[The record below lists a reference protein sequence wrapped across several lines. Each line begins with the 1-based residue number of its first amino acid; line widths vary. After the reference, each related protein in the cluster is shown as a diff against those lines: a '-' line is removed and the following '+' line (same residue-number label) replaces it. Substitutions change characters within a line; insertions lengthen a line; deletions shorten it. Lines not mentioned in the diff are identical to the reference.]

1 MKTILSIIAAIL
13 IVVIGFTIYV
23 KDTSKQQKSNERLV
37 ERTVEQYLYEEKKYN
52 RNEIKTISYKNNK
65 KNNGEYFTN
74 QSSVIFA
81 DEPNN
86 EYIYYV
92 KKSDKR
98 IKFIGF
104 ASVDPKIKPSNEK
117 VSD

>member
-52 RNEIKTISYKNNK
+52 KNEIKAISYKNNE
-65 KNNGEYFTN
+65 KNNGEYFSN
-74 QSSVIFA
+74 QSSVIFS

-92 KKSDKR
+92 KKDDKR
-98 IKFIGF
+98 IQFIGF
-104 ASVDPKIKPSNEK
+104 ASVDPKIKPAHEK